1 MINMTDVSENGLL
14 IANATSDC
22 SITFSR
28 IDHFQKEGTWFLTA
42 GSKAVKSYTEEPLR
56 PGVSMIKV
64 TPTKI
69 IAVLGDLI
77 RVYSFDIDTE

>member
-1 MINMTDVSENGLL
+1 MTDLSENGLL
-14 IANATSDC
+14 IANATSDR

-28 IDHFQKEGTWFLTA
+28 LDHFEKEGTWFLTA
-42 GSKAVKSYTEEPLR
+42 GSKAVTSFEPDPLK
-56 PGVSMIKV
+56 PGVSLIKI

-77 RVYSFDIDTE
+77 RVYSFDMDTE